1 MLGRPVLSRL
11 ADYDTLYRQFR
22 WPAPASYNIGVEVC
36 DRWADVDPGRMALI
50 DAHADGHCDEISY
63 GALRDTS
70 NRLANA
76 LRAFGI
82 GRGDRVA
89 ILLPQGPD
97 VAAIHIAIY
106 KTAAIA
112 LPLAMLFG
120 IDAISYRLQNSGA
133 KALITNAQG
142 LAKLAEIRD
151 QTPALAVVLSV
162 DGAADKALGFHDTLV
177 RASSAFTPEVTA
189 ADDPALM
196 VYTSGTTG
204 QPKGALHAH
213 RVLIGHLPGIEMP
226 HEFFPQPG
234 DRLWT
239 PADWAW
245 AGGLL
250 NCLLPGLL
258 YGVPVV
264 ARRFE
269 RFDPDEAFAVM
280 ARHGVRNTFIPPTA
294 LRMMRSAPDPHGRH
308 DIRLRTVGSGGEAL
322 GTETYEWGKAA
333 LGLVINEFYGQTECN
348 LVLGSC
354 AAIGVTRPG
363 AIGKPI
369 PGHVVGVIRPDGS
382 LCRAGE
388 TGQIAVKRPDPVMFL
403 SYWDNPDATRAK
415 FIGDWM
421 TTGDQGVA
429 DDDGYISFV
438 GRDDDVITSSG
449 YRIGPGEIEDCL
461 IRHPAVALAAVV
473 GKPDPLRTE
482 IVKAFV
488 VLKHGV
494 PASDALAA
502 EIQDFVRQRLSA
514 HEYPRE
520 VAFIDAM
527 PMTTTGKVIRRL
539 LRERA

>member
-1 MLGRPVLSRL
+1 LR
-11 ADYDTLYRQFR
+11 
-22 WPAPASYNIGVEVC
+22 
-36 DRWADVDPGRMALI
+36 
-50 DAHADGHCDEISY
+50 EI
-63 GALRDTS
+63 S

-76 LRAFGI
+76 LRAHGI

-106 KTAAIA
+106 KMAAIA

-120 IDAISYRLQNSGA
+120 IDAISYRLKNSGA
-133 KALITNAQG
+133 RALITTAQG

-151 QTPALAVVLSV
+151 DLPRLVISV
-162 DGAADKALGFHDTLV
+162 DGATDKVLGFHDTIA
-177 RASSAFTPEVTA
+177 RASSAFTPEITA
-189 ADDPALM
+189 ADEPALM

-234 DRLWT
+234 DRMWT

-264 ARRFE
+264 ARRLE
-269 RFDPDEAFAVM
+269 RFDPDEALAVM
-280 ARHGVRNTFIPPTA
+280 ARTGVRNTFIPPTA
-294 LRMMRSAPDPHGRH
+294 LRMMRSAPDPRGRH

-322 GTETYEWGKAA
+322 GVETYEWGKSA

-348 LVLGSC
+348 LVVGSC
-354 AAIGVTRPG
+354 AAIGVSKPG

-369 PGHVVGVIRPDGS
+369 PGHVVGVIRADGS
-382 LCRAGE
+382 LCGAGE
-388 TGQIAVKRPDPVMFL
+388 TGQIAIKRPDPVIFL
-403 SYWDNPDATRAK
+403 AYWDNPDATRAK
-415 FIGDWM
+415 FLGDWM
-421 TTGDQGVA
+421 TTGDQGVI
-429 DDDGYISFV
+429 DDEGYISFV

-488 VLKHGV
+488 VLKAGV
-494 PASDALAA
+494 PATDALAA

-514 HEYPRE
+514 HEYPRD

-539 LRERA
+539 LRQRV